1 MFVAVPN
8 VSEGRDAAIVTAIGA
23 AFATG
28 IDLLDTH
35 SDADHNRT
43 VFTLIGEPGA
53 LAGAL
58 LAGARKTVD
67 EIDIRRNDGVHPAIG
82 ALDVCPVVWLV
93 DSDREAARRE
103 ILAVAER
110 IAREIEIPVFL
121 YGDLARAPERR
132 ERAFFRR
139 GGPEEL
145 GKRLDAGELAP
156 DLGPARPHPTA
167 GAILATARPPLVA
180 FNLEL
185 NRGGIAVAR
194 AVASGLRE
202 ADGGLPGVRA
212 IGLELSGG
220 RPQVSVNVH
229 DPKAVPLARVVSAAR
244 RLASPHGAAP
254 VAAELIGLAP
264 AAALEGFPA
273 DLPLLGF
280 DADRH
285 LIERRLAS
293 LGKD

>member
-1 MFVAVPN
+1 MLLAVPN
-8 VSEGRDAAIVTAIGA
+8 VSEGRDAAIVSAIGA

-28 IDLLDTH
+28 ADLLDTH

-43 VFTLIGEPGA
+43 VFTLVGEPGA

-67 EIDIRRNDGVHPAIG
+67 EIDIGRHDGLHPAIG
-82 ALDVCPVVWLV
+82 ALDVCPVVWLA

-103 ILAVAER
+103 ALAAAER
-110 IAREIEIPVFL
+110 VATEIEIPVFL
-121 YGDLARAPERR
+121 YGELATAPERR

-139 GGPEEL
+139 GGLEEL
-145 GKRLDAGELAP
+145 ARRLGEGELAP
-156 DLGPARPHPTA
+156 DLGPARLHPTA
-167 GAILATARPPLVA
+167 GAILAAARPPLVA

-185 NRGGIAVAR
+185 DRGGIAVAR

-202 ADGGLPGVRA
+202 ADGGLPAVRA

-220 RPQVSVNVH
+220 RAQVSVNVQ
-229 DPKAVPLARVVSAAR
+229 DPQAVPLARVVSAAR
-244 RLASPHGAAP
+244 RLAAPHGAAP
-254 VAAELIGLAP
+254 VAAELIGLTP
-264 AAALEGFPA
+264 AAALEGFPT

-280 DADRH
+280 DADHH

-293 LGKD
+293 FQ